1 MQSLCFEDPER
12 PGEQGDM
19 PFCVSET
26 RNSRARAPGRQASDR
41 ELWLAMAGV
50 RVELEVR
57 VRPLCC
63 CRARVCRRA

>member
-1 MQSLCFEDPER
+1 
-12 PGEQGDM
+12 M